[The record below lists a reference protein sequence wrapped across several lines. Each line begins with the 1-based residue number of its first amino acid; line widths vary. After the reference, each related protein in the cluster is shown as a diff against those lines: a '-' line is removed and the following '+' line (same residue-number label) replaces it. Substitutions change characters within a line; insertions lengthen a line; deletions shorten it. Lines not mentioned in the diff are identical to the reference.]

1 MHKNTYGFIGLG
13 LIGGSLAGNL
23 RRLDKNCRIMAYTR
37 TKETLKTAKE
47 SGLIDEICS
56 GPDDPLFSECSCIF
70 LCAPVENNIAALR
83 DLQKVLSPD
92 CLLTDVGSVKGTIHR
107 EVERLGLKSQFVG
120 GHPMTGSEQ
129 SGLAN
134 AQNHLFENAY
144 YILTPTDLVPQDWT
158 QRLFNFAVSLKAI
171 PMILDW
177 KEHDRIT
184 AAISHLPH
192 LIASS
197 LVNTVHDLDN
207 ENEHMKMIAA
217 GGFRDI
223 TRIASSSPEMWEQIC
238 VDNHEN
244 ISDVMDV
251 FISQL
256 IQARDHMCSGDG
268 GYINRMFAASR
279 EYRDSF
285 SFASIGPVKNM
296 YMIYCDVIDEN
307 GAIATIATI
316 LAVHGISIKNIR
328 IVHNREHD
336 QGALAIEFYKKE
348 AMDSSIRILRHHRY
362 RVTANE

>member
-1 MHKNTYGFIGLG
+1 MPR
-13 LIGGSLAGNL
+13 SLDRQEGVLA
-23 RRLDKNCRIMAYTR
+23 RRSELF
-37 TKETLKTAKE
+37 
-47 SGLIDEICS
+47 GLIDDVS
-56 GPDDPLFSECSCIF
+56 P
-70 LCAPVENNIAALR
+70 
-83 DLQKVLSPD
+83 LSPRTKLAGQIVAAVVI
-92 CLLTDVGSVKGTIHR
+92 CRSGVTVGSVRWVFTEEYITFGWLDYPITI
-107 EVERLGLKSQFVG
+107 VYFLIFMNAINLIDGLDGLKADERDYVCVLTRGHMFDPQGCLWGVRHNAHYVG
-120 GHPMTGSEQ
+120 MMGCAGK
-129 SGLAN
+129 N
-134 AQNHLFENAY
+134 
-144 YILTPTDLVPQDWT
+144 
-158 QRLFNFAVSLKAI
+158 
-171 PMILDW
+171 
-177 KEHDRIT
+177 
-184 AAISHLPH
+184 
-192 LIASS
+192 
-197 LVNTVHDLDN
+197 NTVHDLDN